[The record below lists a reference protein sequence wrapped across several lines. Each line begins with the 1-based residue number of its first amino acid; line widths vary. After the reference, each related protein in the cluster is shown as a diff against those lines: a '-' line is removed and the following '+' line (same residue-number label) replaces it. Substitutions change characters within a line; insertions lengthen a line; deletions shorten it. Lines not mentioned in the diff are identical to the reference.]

1 MDFGVRAKYHDNTM
15 SMTIS
20 VGIVEDDAAIREGVS
35 TLINSTSGYRCSNVY
50 DSCEQAIERMIDKPP
65 DVLLMDINLG
75 GMSGIEGVK
84 HLKSRFP
91 SMEIL
96 MLTVYEENDKIFQS
110 LCSGASGYLL
120 KKTPP
125 EQLLSAIMEAKE
137 GGAPMSASIARK
149 VLSLFQAVAPPPL
162 PEVELTQREKEIL
175 EHLVAGSSYKMIA
188 RDLFISLDTVSS
200 HVKNIYQKL
209 QVHSKS
215 EAVAKALRHRLV

>member
-1 MDFGVRAKYHDNTM
+1 MRNNGMN
-15 SMTIS
+15 IS

-35 TLINSTSGYRCSNVY
+35 TLINGTSGFACPHAYE
-50 DSCEQAIERMIDKPP
+50 SCEEAIESLVDAPP
-65 DVLLMDINLG
+65 DVLLMDIHLG

-84 HLKSRFP
+84 VLKSRFP

-96 MLTVYEENDKIFQS
+96 MLTVYEDNDKIFQS

-125 EQLLSAIMEAKE
+125 EQLIAAIAEARQ
-137 GGAPMSASIARK
+137 GGAPMTASIARK
-149 VLSLFQAVAPPPL
+149 VLSLFQSVAPPPL

-188 RDLFISLDTVSS
+188 RDLFISIDTVSS